1 MTGYREITLSL
12 ASSETTTTMMMIVIV
27 MVEKTEIV
35 SFGKIMTKERHKN
48 SPEII
53 SLLQAFNRF
62 ISFTLGEP

>member
-1 MTGYREITLSL
+1 
-12 ASSETTTTMMMIVIV
+12 MMMIVIV